1 LAIITNKI
9 LFMILSQLKKASQV
23 LFFIAAVALLVTACA
38 NGEAEPGTAAA
49 QSGAAGDND
58 SKSDG
63 ANPGTGSKD
72 GDSETTSGL
81 AIAST
86 TKYLEKDGRQIA
98 YRMIGSGEP
107 IILCNRFRGILDDWD
122 PLFLDE
128 LANNYA
134 VITFDY
140 SGIGLSTLPNKND
153 SLRELEDIHDL
164 SSALGFKQFS
174 LIGWS
179 HGGKVAQVYA
189 ASHPGAITQLI
200 LLGSGP
206 IGKNRFQPEKIFFER
221 ALKPVNDFD
230 DEVVLFFEPKYADSR
245 EAAKLYHARV
255 KERKSDTSH
264 YVTPEKFAKYFAT
277 VQVYNSNEKAKEN
290 LLQGKIPML
299 IISGEHDIVFPIES
313 WYEQTRKNPNL
324 QIIML
329 PRAGHGPQSQYPL
342 LSARYIHD
350 FIAATGR

>member
-1 LAIITNKI
+1 MLV
-9 LFMILSQLKKASQV
+9 SYLKKTIRI
-23 LFFIAAVALLVTACA
+23 FFLITAFALLNTACENGKSAPEPVAAPTATAAVS
-38 NGEAEPGTAAA
+38 E
-49 QSGAAGDND
+49 SAGDGLN
-58 SKSDG
+58 
-63 ANPGTGSKD
+63 AGTGSTSADPGK
-72 GDSETTSGL
+72 TSGL
-81 AIAST
+81 AIASR
-86 TKYLEKDGRQIA
+86 TKFLEKDGRHIA

-128 LANNYA
+128 LAKEYS
-134 VITFDY
+134 VVTFDY
-140 SGIGLSTLPNKND
+140 SGIGLSTLPNVND
-153 SLRELEDIHDL
+153 SLRELDDIHDL

-189 ASHPGAITQLI
+189 GSHPDEIRQLI

-206 IGKNRFQPEKIFFER
+206 IGTNRFQPEEIFFER

-230 DEVVLFFEPKYADSR
+230 DEIVLFFEPKYADSR

-277 VQVYNSNEKAKEN
+277 VQVYNSNEKAKKSLSE
-290 LLQGKIPML
+290 GKIPML
-299 IISGEHDIVFPIES
+299 IVSGEHDIVFPIES

-342 LSARYIHD
+342 LTARYIHD
-350 FIAATGR
+350 FIATTGR

>member
-1 LAIITNKI
+1 M
-9 LFMILSQLKKASQV
+9 FVSDLKKSIRVFFFTAAGGMLIASCSDGRS
-23 LFFIAAVALLVTACA
+23 A
-38 NGEAEPGTAAA
+38 PGTPATLSAATESDSTGK
-49 QSGAAGDND
+49 SGQAD
-58 SKSDG
+58 K
-63 ANPGTGSKD
+63 AN
-72 GDSETTSGL
+72 TSPASGNNTGL
-81 AIAST
+81 AIASP
-86 TKYLEKDGRQIA
+86 TKYLEKDGRRIA
-98 YRMIGSGEP
+98 YRIIGKGEP
-107 IILCNRFRGILDDWD
+107 LILCNRFRGILDDWD

-128 LANNYA
+128 LAKQYS
-134 VITFDY
+134 VVTFDY
-140 SGIGLSTLPNKND
+140 SGIGLSTLPNIND
-153 SLRELEDIHDL
+153 SLRELDDIHEL
-164 SSALGFKQFS
+164 AAALGFKQFS

-189 ASHPGAITQLI
+189 GSHPDEIRQLI

-230 DEVVLFFEPKYADSR
+230 DEIVLFFEPKYADSR

-290 LLQGKIPML
+290 LLQSKIPML

-313 WYEQTRKNPNL
+313 WYEQTGKNPNL

>member
-1 LAIITNKI
+1 
-9 LFMILSQLKKASQV
+9 MILSHLKKASQV
-23 LFFIAAVALLVTACA
+23 LFFIAAVALLITACA
-38 NGEAEPGTAAA
+38 DGEAAPGSAATSSAAA
-49 QSGAAGDND
+49 SD
-58 SKSDG
+58 SDSISEGHSERIENTIAD
-63 ANPGTGSKD
+63 PGK
-72 GDSETTSGL
+72 TSGL

-86 TKYLEKDGRQIA
+86 TKYIEKDGRQIA

-128 LANNYA
+128 LAKNYS

-153 SLRELEDIHDL
+153 SLRELDDINDL

-189 ASHPGAITQLI
+189 ASHPEAITQLI

-206 IGKNRFQPEKIFFER
+206 IGINRFQPEKIFFER

-230 DEVVLFFEPKYADSR
+230 DEIVLFFEPKYADSR
-245 EAAKLYHARV
+245 EAAKLYHARI
-255 KERKSDTSH
+255 KERKTDTSR

-277 VQVYNSNEKAKEN
+277 VQVYNSNEKAKET
-290 LLQGKIPML
+290 LLQGNIPML